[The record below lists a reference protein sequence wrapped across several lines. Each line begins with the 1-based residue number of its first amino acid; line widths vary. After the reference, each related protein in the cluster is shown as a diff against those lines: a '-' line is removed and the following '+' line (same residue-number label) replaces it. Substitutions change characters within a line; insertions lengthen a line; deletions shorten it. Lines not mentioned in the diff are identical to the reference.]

1 MAAGDPGRIYHHGNI
16 YDLLC
21 GPRPGQYYMGD
32 WAQEQADEIDSSYGI
47 VSNEEKGLHS
57 LLQQDYIN
65 EKIGGKV
72 TELNSRPCTPGPGSR
87 WYPHQRNRSKDRRI
101 CYVYIAF

>member
-1 MAAGDPGRIYHHGNI
+1 MILVVSIIMGTFMIFYVAPGLVNI
-16 YDLLC
+16 TWVTGL
-21 GPRPGQYYMGD
+21 RNKQ
-32 WAQEQADEIDSSYGI
+32 INSSSYGI

-72 TELNSRPCTPGPGSR
+72 TELNSRPCTPGLSR
-87 WYPHQRNRSKDRRI
+87 WYPHHETGRKMKDLL
-101 CYVYIAF
+101 CLYSF